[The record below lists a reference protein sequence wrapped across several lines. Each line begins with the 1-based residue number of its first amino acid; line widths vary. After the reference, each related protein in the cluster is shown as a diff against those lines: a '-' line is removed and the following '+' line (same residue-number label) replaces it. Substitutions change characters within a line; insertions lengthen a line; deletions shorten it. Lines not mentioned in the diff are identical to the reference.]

1 MSKNIQIPQDLFIL
15 LLRHFLLDDDLY
27 VDDIKSAL
35 QSKLDSIVRHNQ
47 FTAYKSATDPTE
59 REKLRQEYLDM
70 VGISKSFR
78 TDVETS
84 YDTL

>member
-1 MSKNIQIPQDLFIL
+1 MSKNIQIPQELFIW

-27 VDDIKSAL
+27 DDDIKSAL
-35 QSKLDSIVRHNQ
+35 ESKLDSIVRHNQ
-47 FTAYKSATDPTE
+47 FTAYKSATDPVE
-59 REKLRQEYLDM
+59 REKARQEYLDM

>member
-1 MSKNIQIPQDLFIL
+1 MPKNIQIPYDLFIC

-35 QSKLDSIVRHNQ
+35 ESKLDSIIRHNQ
-47 FTAYKSATDPTE
+47 FTAYKTTTDPVE

-84 YDTL
+84 YDNL